1 MMTNSQKCLLPQ
13 GGRAIV
19 LSIKPKYAELILAGT
34 KTVELRRMWAAEQ
47 VGMIVIYA
55 SSPVC
60 RLVGRV
66 NVQDVVRAAP
76 STLWKHSVQRGGGL
90 TRRELFDYFSGKDAG
105 YAVLL
110 DDVVKFEK
118 MIEPQAVIEN
128 FSAPQS
134 FRYLSAAEIRKLEQK
149 VRIRKAKQ

>member
-1 MMTNSQKCLLPQ
+1 MTNSQKCLLPP

-47 VGMIVIYA
+47 VGIIVIYA
-55 SSPVC
+55 SSPVQH
-60 RLVGRV
+60 LVGMV
-66 NVQDVVRAAP
+66 KVQDIVQGAP
-76 STLWKHSVQRGGGL
+76 STLWKHSSQRGGGL
-90 TRRELFDYFSGKDAG
+90 TKSELWDYFNGTKSG

-110 DDVVKFEK
+110 EDVVRFDN
-118 MIEPQAVIEN
+118 MIDPKSVIEN

-134 FRYLSAAEIRKLEQK
+134 FRYMSAIEMRKLEQK
-149 VRIRKAKQ
+149 LRTRKTKQ